1 VTGRAADVF
10 GGSLQVA
17 LAGLVPLAIV
27 ELGRTTFEERRA
39 LAAAMGA
46 DRVTVNRVMRGRA
59 KPGPDFV
66 ASLMAAL
73 NNDVTLDDLFEI
85 VIVNDSGESL

>member
-1 VTGRAADVF
+1 MTGRAADVF

-59 KPGPDFV
+59 RPGPGFI
-66 ASLMAAL
+66 APLIAAL
-73 NNDVTLDDLFEI
+73 NDDVAFSDI
-85 VIVNDSGESL
+85 IPSDSGEPV